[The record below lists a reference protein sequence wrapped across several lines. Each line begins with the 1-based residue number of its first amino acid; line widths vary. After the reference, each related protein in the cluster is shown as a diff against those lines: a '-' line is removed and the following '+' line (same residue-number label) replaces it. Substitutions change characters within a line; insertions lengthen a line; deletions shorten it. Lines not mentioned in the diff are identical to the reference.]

1 MEISMAGGQGMDIV
15 KLHDMETSLSSAQRR
30 ILETVARFR
39 DRPAF
44 VPDVVKELGFAAES
58 SLTPTLKIL
67 ERKGLLAIDGGGA
80 KGRSRVL
87 RLTAAAGRWVGRGG
101 LPVLGSIPAGPLS
114 EALAETEAWVDPE
127 AMLPWRAGDF
137 LLRVQGTSMI
147 GDGILD
153 GDKVLIRPGVEPH
166 EGEIAAVLVGDAHEA
181 TLKRVFSLRETG
193 QVRLRASNPGFLDL
207 VVPVESLKVAG
218 VFRGLIRDGSR
229 PGQ

>member
-1 MEISMAGGQGMDIV
+1 
-15 KLHDMETSLSSAQRR
+15 
-30 ILETVARFR
+30 
-39 DRPAF
+39 
-44 VPDVVKELGFAAES
+44 
-58 SLTPTLKIL
+58 
-67 ERKGLLAIDGGGA
+67 
-80 KGRSRVL
+80 
-87 RLTAAAGRWVGRGG
+87 
-101 LPVLGSIPAGPLS
+101 
-114 EALAETEAWVDPE
+114 
-127 AMLPWRAGDF
+127 MLPWRAGDF